1 MKAILNAD
9 LPLIDAIL
17 EGKHNLKK
25 KIIFFKFLEIPT
37 CELNKCD
44 PNGNS
49 PLLMAVKLAHK
60 NEAFQDVI
68 KNILK
73 AGGNPKIKDS
83 NGWTPLDESITQVI
97 KTKTFNY
104 KFII

>member
-1 MKAILNAD
+1 MR
-9 LPLIDAIL
+9 
-17 EGKHNLKK
+17 
-25 KIIFFKFLEIPT
+25 KIFLDIPT
-37 CELNKCD
+37 SELNKCD

-60 NEAFQDVI
+60 NEAFQEVI

-97 KTKTFNY
+97 KTKFMHF
-104 KFII
+104 KFMSLNIQITYITLFLFYRRM

>member
-1 MKAILNAD
+1 
-9 LPLIDAIL
+9 
-17 EGKHNLKK
+17 
-25 KIIFFKFLEIPT
+25 
-37 CELNKCD
+37 
-44 PNGNS
+44 
-49 PLLMAVKLAHK
+49 MAVKLAHK

-97 KTKTFNY
+97 LKQNLF
-104 KFII
+104 FINL